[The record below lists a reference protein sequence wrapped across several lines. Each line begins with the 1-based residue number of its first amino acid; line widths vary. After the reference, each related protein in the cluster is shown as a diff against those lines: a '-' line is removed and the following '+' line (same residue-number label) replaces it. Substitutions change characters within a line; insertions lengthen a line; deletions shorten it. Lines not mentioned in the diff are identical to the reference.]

1 MNNAVIIWI
10 ALGAWLAFV
19 IFAISRIR
27 YAVDDECVRVIW
39 FGATVRTVSLHDIED
54 VHAGRPFWHEHWDNT
69 IWVFNRSVTIRRKSG
84 WIRNF
89 CITPENRDE
98 FIPTLKSKIT

>member
-1 MNNAVIIWI
+1 MNDAVIIWI
-10 ALGAWLAFV
+10 ALGVWLAFV

-27 YAVDDECVRVIW
+27 YAVDDEYVRVIW
-39 FGATVRTVSLHDIED
+39 FGATVRKIALTDIES
-54 VHAGRPFWHEHWDNT
+54 VSAGRAFWNEHWDNT
-69 IWVFNRSVTIRRKSG
+69 IWVFSRSVTIRRKSG

-98 FIPTLKSKIT
+98 FIAAVKAKIT